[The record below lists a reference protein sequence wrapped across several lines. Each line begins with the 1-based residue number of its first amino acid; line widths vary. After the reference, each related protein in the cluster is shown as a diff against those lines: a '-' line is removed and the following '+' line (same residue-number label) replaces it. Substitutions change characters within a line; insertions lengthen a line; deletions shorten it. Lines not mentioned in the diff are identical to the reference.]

1 MSAAAQKRIDE
12 HLEWLRQL
20 SQSKAQ
26 STPPA
31 LAAARQVRRAANEPQ
46 VHAEKLPAGM
56 FLASEVGGRGGYT
69 PPLEIVE
76 GLLTAGSTSMIFGQ
90 SNSGKTFLAL
100 DLGCAVA
107 RGEPWMG
114 RRVNGGLVV
123 YVAAESVGSVR
134 GRLHAYQQHH
144 GIALSN
150 LIVVQHPLNLM
161 SDHEVEELVE
171 NIRKAEEQAGAKC
184 QLIVGDTLARMTVGA
199 KENAVEDMGV
209 VIANSD
215 RIRRAT
221 GAHVCLIH
229 HSGKDADKGARGHS
243 SLRAAVDTE
252 IEVAAVLDEEGELVG
267 RRARV
272 TKQRDLRGGDEI
284 NFDLEVVE
292 IGISQWG
299 CPVTS
304 CVVVGGG
311 LAPAVAPAKTPP
323 KQAPDE
329 HQKAKGG
336 RLRRPPVKKISL
348 EEEGWEPV
356 NQHGFNPEEWRLPTV
371 KQAESQSQ
379 GWESI
384 TKPDQRVKP

>member
-31 LAAARQVRRAANEPQ
+31 VAAARQVRRAANEPQ

-56 FLASEVGGRGGYT
+56 FLAAEVSGRGGYT

-100 DLGCAVA
+100 DMACAVA
-107 RGEPWMG
+107 RGMEWMG
-114 RRVNGGLVV
+114 RRTVAGLVV

-144 GIALSN
+144 GVALSN
-150 LIVVQHPLNLM
+150 VVVVERALNLM
-161 SDHEVEELVE
+161 MDHEVEGLVAG
-171 NIRKAEEQAGAKC
+171 IKKAEEQVGLEC
-184 QLIVGDTLARMTVGA
+184 SLILGDTLARMTPGA
-199 KENAVEDMGV
+199 RENAVEDMGL
-209 VIANSD
+209 VIANTD

-221 GAHVCLIH
+221 GAHFCLVH
-229 HSGKDADKGARGHS
+229 HSGKDTEKGARGHS
-243 SLRAAVDTE
+243 SLKAAVDTE
-252 IEVAAVLDEEGELVG
+252 IEVQSVLDEEGELVG

-272 TKQRDLRGGDEI
+272 TKQRDLPGGDEI
-284 NFDLEVVE
+284 DFDLEVVE
-292 IGISQWG
+292 IGVSQWG

-304 CVVVGGG
+304 CVVVGSGHD
-311 LAPAVAPAKTPP
+311 PVRPAKQT
-323 KQAPDE
+323 
-329 HQKAKGG
+329 
-336 RLRRPPVKKISL
+336 RRSPAELQI
-348 EEEGWEPV
+348 EI
-356 NQHGFNPEEWRLPTV
+356 HPEFGNDW
-371 KQAESQSQ
+371 
-379 GWESI
+379 
-384 TKPDQRVKP
+384 